1 MDTAV
6 QGCSPVRISM
16 GARTGILPCR
26 GAVRH
31 RHSRQIEE
39 RNAPLRARK
48 ENLAR
53 TGARLCAQPGY
64 TGLRHIDTEDK
75 DRARDR

>member
-1 MDTAV
+1 
-6 QGCSPVRISM
+6 M
-16 GARTGILPCR
+16 GSQTGILPRR
-26 GAVRH
+26 GAGWH

-39 RNAPLRARK
+39 RSAPLRAWK

-64 TGLRHIDTEDK
+64 TVLRHIDTEDK
-75 DRARDR
+75 DRARER